1 MTLTLT
7 DLLPNDTFVVQRRRL
22 EAGVLQA
29 KGVRRLALGTNMTLL
44 FENHA
49 TCLWQVQEM
58 CRVEGITAPA
68 AIQHELD
75 TYNAL
80 LPGPA
85 ELSATLLIAV
95 DDPAARSAFL
105 HQLVGLHHAV
115 ALQLDGEPP
124 APARFDGEQFNAVRV
139 SAVQFLRIA
148 LTASQ
153 IVALRDLGRSATL
166 ACTHPAYAVA
176 SPLPL
181 TLRAA
186 LAEDLARA

>member
-1 MTLTLT
+1 MSLSL
-7 DLLPNDTFVVQRRRL
+7 DDVLPNETFLAHRRRL
-22 EAGVLQA
+22 EAAVLQA
-29 KGVRRLALGTNMTLL
+29 KAVRRLALGANMTLL
-44 FENHA
+44 FENSA

-58 CRVEGITAPA
+58 CRVEGITAPT

-85 ELSATLLIAV
+85 DLSATLLIDVA
-95 DDPAARSAFL
+95 DPSERCTLL
-105 HQLVGLHHAV
+105 HQLVGLDQ
-115 ALQLDGEPP
+115 ALALHLGDEPP

-153 IVALRDLGRSATL
+153 IVALRDLGRPATL
-166 ACTHPAYAVA
+166 TCTHPAYAVD

-186 LAEDLARA
+186 LAEDLALA